1 MMEIMMEILRSSWS
15 TTRLRS
21 IHTACSAATIGLAF
35 NIFKWTFCGIS
46 GIYVCTDH
54 LHLHKSIRMLGTAT
68 TATTQQQHVWPG
80 PLMVSM
86 DDRPKLG
93 KTHQARYVSLL
104 GPRASSNLVWWTCR
118 SNITVIHHWVIGQ
131 LSPILMGH
139 LFEFDVIKLDHF
151 PQRKSKPLMGRMER
165 IPKTTLNNYLQSV
178 PVRATIKIV
187 QLMEGRVPNETLPSY
202 QQLCAQGTW
211 ANHLPRPMQ
220 KKSGHNRWL

>member
-118 SNITVIHHWVIGQ
+118 SNITVIHHWPAITYTDGAPLWIWRHQIG
-131 LSPILMGH
+131 SFPPTKIKT
-139 LFEFDVIKLDHF
+139 FDGEDGKD
-151 PQRKSKPLMGRMER
+151 S
-165 IPKTTLNNYLQSV
+165 
-178 PVRATIKIV
+178 
-187 QLMEGRVPNETLPSY
+187 
-202 QQLCAQGTW
+202 
-211 ANHLPRPMQ
+211 
-220 KKSGHNRWL
+220 